1 VAYGELGRM
10 PRCTEA
16 ALLHDLLGG
25 SMKNSLVATAVI
37 AGACS
42 PENLDAKLDQ
52 TAPNH
57 TSAMVE

>member
-1 VAYGELGRM
+1 
-10 PRCTEA
+10 
-16 ALLHDLLGG
+16 
-25 SMKNSLVATAVI
+25 MKNSLVATAVI